1 MGNFDVK
8 DFIIYFSAIILYT
21 LFVLQIIS
29 CSDVEVEPNVLPT
42 LEEEGIDLTDPKLKS
57 KDETVGG
64 KNEPNIQNQ
73 FFLKNQY
80 EKDCYESVWFFCPP
94 SIFSDEIW
102 EFELI
107 TDLCLDPPEI
117 VYMGE
122 CEKKFDCDPSNLE
135 VKLIPCAYNQD
146 TIGLKEQWCDKGI
159 IKTGPCEACEEEICD
174 GLDNDCD
181 GETDEDLIPSV
192 CIGECGQGD
201 LLCIDGEEVCYGEKP
216 EEEVCD
222 YIDNDCDGEIDEDQL
237 NACGLCGDVPLEV
250 CNGVDDDCDG
260 FLDEDMTQQCET
272 DCGVGIEYCS
282 IGQWVGCTAKEPLPE
297 FCDGQDNDCDGLID
311 EGLDCLCTLQLVG
324 ALLPCAEPPLEC
336 GQGFKTCECA
346 NADCTEFSVTPCFA
360 ACSYSVGI
368 SPGQTCDM
376 FKGMITFE
384 TCNNHDDNCNDQIDE
399 DLYQACYT
407 GPPET
412 IGVGL
417 CKAGSMVCDAGQFG
431 SFYEFEDG
439 TTSFIA
445 DLCEGEVLPADTD
458 ECNGEDDNCDG
469 DVDDGKELVDT
480 DILFIVDAS
489 GSMLDDINAVMAALN
504 QFAVSYKDEEVIQW
518 GLIFGPLKETNST
531 GFTAP
536 QYNKLI
542 TNLVPFSEFSNAV
555 ASMSNYYNGYL
566 GGIEAMLDL
575 LYLSIH
581 NLVPF
586 GNLPYQIEDLSYNY
600 DISTLGN
607 TYGPENYYI
616 DPPVQD
622 FEINW
627 RDDSNKVIIMFTDEI
642 SQSYLKMFVDVNDS
656 STIYD
661 EYIEEQDIL
670 NVLMATYNLKIY
682 PFTPES
688 LKDGTSGFG
697 SGNYEVF
704 ATATGGKWYKLSN
717 ITAEMYLNLMEIIG
731 ENACE

>member
-1 MGNFDVK
+1 MVK
-8 DFIIYFSAIILYT
+8 DILTAVFFLVVCFIVMINFM
-21 LFVLQIIS
+21 S
-29 CSDVEVEPNVLPT
+29 CSDVEVEPNVLPVT
-42 LEEEGIDLTDPKLKS
+42 EEEEEIDLTNPKLKS

-64 KNEPNIQNQ
+64 SAEPQIQNQ
-73 FFLKNQY
+73 FFLKEQY
-80 EKDCYESVWFFCPP
+80 EKECHLSEWFFCPP

-102 EFELI
+102 EFELV
-107 TDLCLDPPEI
+107 TDICVDPPQI
-117 VYMGE
+117 IYMGE
-122 CEKKFDCDPSNLE
+122 CQLKFQCDPADTS
-135 VKLIPCAYNQD
+135 VQKIPCLYNNN
-146 TIGLKEQWCDKGI
+146 TLGLKDKWCDKGK
-159 IKTGPCEACEEEICD
+159 IKFGECEACEEEICD

-181 GETDEDLIPSV
+181 GEIDEGLLPSI
-192 CIGECGQGD
+192 CIGECGEGD
-201 LLCIDGEEVCYGEKP
+201 LLCVDGEEICYAEKP

-237 NACGLCGDVPLEV
+237 NACGLCGDVPVEI

-260 FLDEDMTQQCET
+260 FLDEDLNQQCET

-282 IGQWVGCTAKEPLPE
+282 VGQWIGCTAKEPLPE

-311 EGLDCLCTLQLVG
+311 EDLDCLCTLQLVG

-346 NADCTEFSVTPCFA
+346 NPECTEFSVTPCFA

-368 SPGQTCDM
+368 SPGETCDM
-376 FKGMITFE
+376 FKGMITYE
-384 TCNNHDDNCNDQIDE
+384 TCNNHDDNCNGEIDE

-412 IGVGL
+412 VGVGL

-439 TTSFIA
+439 TTSFVA

-469 DVDDGKELVDT
+469 DVDDGKDLVDT

-489 GSMLDDINAVMAALN
+489 GSMIGDINAVMAALN

-518 GLIFGPLKETNST
+518 GLIFGPVKEHNGPSGGITV
-531 GFTAP
+531 P
-536 QYNKLI
+536 QYNKLV
-542 TNLVPFSEFSNAV
+542 TNLVPFSEFSSAL
-555 ASMSNYYNGYL
+555 ASMTDYYNGYL
-566 GGIEAMLDL
+566 GGKEAILDL

-586 GNLPYQIEDLSYNY
+586 GNLPHQIDVLSYDY
-600 DISTLGN
+600 PMSTV
-607 TYGPENYYI
+607 PPDNYYLVP
-616 DPPVQD
+616 DVQD

-627 RDDSNKVIIMFTDEI
+627 RNDSNRVIIVFSDEA
-642 SQSYLKMFVDVNDS
+642 SQSYIKMFDDLS
-656 STIYD
+656 DWATIYD
-661 EYIEEQDIL
+661 EYISEQDIL
-670 NVLMATYNLKIY
+670 SVLTATFDLKIY
-682 PFTPES
+682 PFTPLG

-697 SGNYEVF
+697 SGNYEVY
-704 ATATGGKWYKLSN
+704 ATATGGKWYQLSN

>member
-1 MGNFDVK
+1 MRKFSLRH
-8 DFIIYFSAIILYT
+8 FITYFYALILCAF
-21 LFVLQIIS
+21 FVLQIMS
-29 CSDVEVEPNVLPT
+29 CSNVEVEPNILPT
-42 LEEEGIDLTDPKLKS
+42 LQEEGIDLTNPKLK
-57 KDETVGG
+57 T
-64 KNEPNIQNQ
+64 KNEAFGGQNEPHIQNE
-73 FFLKNQY
+73 FFLKEQY
-80 EKDCYESVWFFCPP
+80 EKDCHESVWFFCPP

-102 EFELI
+102 EFELV
-107 TDLCLDPPEI
+107 TDICVDPPKI
-117 VYMGE
+117 IYMGD
-122 CEKKFDCDPSNLE
+122 CEKKFDCDPANSE
-135 VKLIPCAYNQD
+135 VKIIPCAYDQN

-159 IKTGPCEACEEEICD
+159 IKTGPCEACEDEVCN
-174 GLDNDCD
+174 GLDDDCD
-181 GETDEDLIPSV
+181 GEIDEELLPSV
-192 CIGECGQGD
+192 CINECGQGE
-201 LLCIDGEEVCYGEKP
+201 LLCVNGEEVCYGEKP
-216 EEEVCD
+216 KEEICD
-222 YIDNDCDGEIDEDQL
+222 YIDNDCDGEVDEDQL
-237 NACGLCGDVPLEV
+237 NACGLCGEVPVEV
-250 CNGVDDDCDG
+250 CNGIDDDCDG

-282 IGQWVGCTAKEPLPE
+282 SGQWIGCTAKEPSLE

-311 EGLDCLCTLQLVG
+311 EDLDCLCTLQLVG
-324 ALLPCAEPPLEC
+324 ALMPCAEPPLEC

-346 NADCTEFSVTPCFA
+346 NPECTEFSVTACFA

-368 SPGQTCDM
+368 SPGETCDI

-384 TCNNHDDNCNDQIDE
+384 TCNNHDDNCNELIDE

-412 IGVGL
+412 VGIGL
-417 CKAGSMVCDAGQFG
+417 CKAGSMVCEAGQFG

-439 TTSFIA
+439 TTSFVT
-445 DLCEGEVLPADTD
+445 DLCEGEVLPKDTD

-469 DVDDGKELVDT
+469 KIDDGKELVDT

-489 GSMLDDINAVMAALN
+489 GSMLDDIKAVMAALN

-518 GLIFGPLKETNST
+518 GLIFGPVKENNNPGGGLAT
-531 GFTAP
+531 P

-542 TNLVPFSEFSNAV
+542 TNLVSFSEFSSAL

-566 GGIEAMLDL
+566 GGKEAILDL

-586 GNLPYQIEDLSYNY
+586 GNLPYQIDVLSYDY
-600 DISTLGN
+600 PTSSIS
-607 TYGPENYYI
+607 PDDYYLVP
-616 DPPVQD
+616 DVQN
-622 FEINW
+622 FEVNW
-627 RDDSNKVIIMFTDEI
+627 RDDSNRVIIIFSDEPM
-642 SQSYLKMFVDVNDS
+642 QSYLKMFGDTSDWM
-656 STIYD
+656 TIYD
-661 EYIEEQDIL
+661 EYIQQQDIL
-670 NVLMATYNLKIY
+670 NVLMGTFDLKIY

-697 SGNYEVF
+697 SGNYEIY
-704 ATATGGKWYKLSN
+704 ATATGGKWYELSD

>member
-1 MGNFDVK
+1 MRKFSLRH
-8 DFIIYFSAIILYT
+8 FITYFYALILCAF
-21 LFVLQIIS
+21 FVLQIMS
-29 CSDVEVEPNVLPT
+29 CSNVEVEPNILPT
-42 LEEEGIDLTDPKLKS
+42 LQEEGIDLTNPKLK
-57 KDETVGG
+57 T
-64 KNEPNIQNQ
+64 KNEAFGGQNEPHIQNE
-73 FFLKNQY
+73 FFLKEQY
-80 EKDCYESVWFFCPP
+80 EKDCHESVWFFCPP

-102 EFELI
+102 EFELV
-107 TDLCLDPPEI
+107 TDICVDPPKI
-117 VYMGE
+117 IYMGD
-122 CEKKFDCDPSNLE
+122 CEKKFDCDPANSE
-135 VKLIPCAYNQD
+135 VKIIPCAYDQN

-159 IKTGPCEACEEEICD
+159 IKTGPCEACGDEICD
-174 GLDNDCD
+174 GEDNDCD
-181 GETDEDLIPSV
+181 GEVDEDITPGA
-192 CIGECGQGD
+192 CTNECGQGE
-201 LLCIDGEEVCYGEKP
+201 LLCVDGEEVCYGEKP
-216 EEEVCD
+216 EEEICD
-222 YIDNDCDGEIDEDQL
+222 YIDNDCDGEVDEDQL
-237 NACGLCGDVPLEV
+237 NACGLCGEVPIEV
-250 CNGVDDDCDG
+250 CNGIDDDCDG

-282 IGQWVGCTAKEPLPE
+282 SGQWIGCTAKEPSLE

-311 EGLDCLCTLQLVG
+311 EDLDCLCTLQLVG
-324 ALLPCAEPPLEC
+324 ALMPCAEPPLEC

-346 NADCTEFSVTPCFA
+346 NPDCTEFSVTACFA

-368 SPGQTCDM
+368 SPGETCDI

-384 TCNNHDDNCNDQIDE
+384 TCNNHDDNCNELIDE

-412 IGVGL
+412 VGIGL
-417 CKAGSMVCDAGQFG
+417 CKAGSMVCEAGQFG

-439 TTSFIA
+439 TTSFVT
-445 DLCEGEVLPADTD
+445 DLCEGEVLPKDTD

-469 DVDDGKELVDT
+469 KIDDGKELVDT

-489 GSMLDDINAVMAALN
+489 GSMLDDIKAVMAALN

-518 GLIFGPLKETNST
+518 GLIFGPVKENNNPAGGLTT
-531 GFTAP
+531 P

-542 TNLVPFSEFSNAV
+542 TNLVSFSEFSSAL

-566 GGIEAMLDL
+566 GGKEAILDL

-586 GNLPYQIEDLSYNY
+586 GNLPYQIDVLSYDY
-600 DISTLGN
+600 PTSSIS
-607 TYGPENYYI
+607 PDDYYLVP
-616 DPPVQD
+616 DVQN
-622 FEINW
+622 FEVNW
-627 RDDSNKVIIMFTDEI
+627 RDDSNRVIIIFSDEPM
-642 SQSYLKMFVDVNDS
+642 QSYLKMFGDTSDWM
-656 STIYD
+656 TIYD
-661 EYIEEQDIL
+661 EYIQQQDIL
-670 NVLMATYNLKIY
+670 NVLMGTFDLKIY

-697 SGNYEVF
+697 SGNYEIY
-704 ATATGGKWYKLSN
+704 ATATGGKWYELSD